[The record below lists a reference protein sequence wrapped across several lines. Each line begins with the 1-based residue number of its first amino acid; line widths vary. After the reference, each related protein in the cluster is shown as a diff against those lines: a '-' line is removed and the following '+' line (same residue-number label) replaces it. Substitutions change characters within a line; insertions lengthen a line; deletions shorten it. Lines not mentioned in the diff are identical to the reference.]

1 MNFYRW
7 SEFANY
13 INTTV
18 IIIKI
23 DIDIDIDIDMFIQ
36 WQHIT
41 SKFHIKICLQIL
53 HITEG
58 RCREGK
64 PLLSFTPP
72 NKLISH
78 FNHGKRGLKAE
89 IK

>member
-1 MNFYRW
+1 
-7 SEFANY
+7 
-13 INTTV
+13 
-18 IIIKI
+18 
-23 DIDIDIDIDMFIQ
+23 MFIQ
-36 WQHIT
+36 WQHIA

-78 FNHGKRGLKAE
+78 FNHDKRGLKAQ